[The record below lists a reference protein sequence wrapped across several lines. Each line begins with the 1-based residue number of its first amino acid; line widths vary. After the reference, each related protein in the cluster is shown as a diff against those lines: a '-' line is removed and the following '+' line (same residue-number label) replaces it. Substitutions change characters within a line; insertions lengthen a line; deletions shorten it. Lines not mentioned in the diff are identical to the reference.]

1 MKNTVQKNRQYLTRC
16 KEDLERAEK
25 LGDPGK
31 YSLALAN
38 YAYALGIN
46 KKFEQGVENFNQA
59 EILAGTQVED
69 VNVLVQG
76 LSLRALMYQEAKRL
90 PDAFRT
96 VGRILQIAEKE
107 DDRGIEC
114 DALANQ
120 GQILLESGE
129 FMESFSRFQR
139 AEQLAQ
145 QLGDRARLMR
155 LKGALANL
163 SLSVPSL
170 EKAELYY
177 RQGLELARELDDRET
192 EMGYLGNLGTV
203 LAWQG
208 SHREAIQV
216 FEKVLIYYQ
225 EKGDD
230 EKVIQVLRKLVA
242 SHNQL
247 ENNQKVMEYAF
258 QGIDLLDDQ
267 DDEVVFDFL
276 EAVILSYFRQGK
288 VQQAQ
293 NMIADAITIARSS
306 EDKAREVEFLINLG
320 ESFLASEMIER
331 ALKIYQE
338 ALVGAEELKQQSF
351 QAYLTGRLGYAYA
364 ELGDLKKAVEH
375 HQQAIALAQEN
386 HLAELEG
393 SQHSMLAV
401 TYRELGKNEK
411 ALDHGQKAVEIFQL
425 AELEAEKEQ
434 AQNLVDEIRAQA

>member
-1 MKNTVQKNRQYLTRC
+1 MNQTVQKNRQYLASC

-25 LGDPGK
+25 HGDPEK

-46 KKFEQGVENFNQA
+46 KKFERSVENFNKA
-59 EILAGTQVED
+59 EILAGTQVENA
-69 VNVLVQG
+69 NVLVQG

-96 VGRILQIAEKE
+96 VGRILQIAEEE

-129 FMESFSRFQR
+129 FMESFNRFQR

-145 QLGDRARLMR
+145 QLDDPVRLMKV
-155 LKGALANL
+155 KGALANL

-177 RQGLELARELDDRET
+177 RQGLELARELADRET
-192 EMGYLGNLGTV
+192 EFGYLGNLGAV

-208 SHREAIQV
+208 RHQGAVEI
-216 FEKVLIYYQ
+216 FEKVLVHYQ
-225 EKGDD
+225 EMGDD
-230 EKVIQVLRKLVA
+230 EKVIQVLRKLVK
-242 SHNQL
+242 SYNQL
-247 ENNQKVMEYAF
+247 EKDQKVLDYAF
-258 QGIDLLDDQ
+258 QGIELLNDQ
-267 DDEVVFDFL
+267 VDEVVFDFL

-288 VQQAQ
+288 LQQAQ
-293 NMIADAITIARSS
+293 NMIADAITLARSTG
-306 EDKAREVEFLINLG
+306 DKAREVEFLIDLG

-331 ALKIYQE
+331 ARETYQD
-338 ALVGAEELKQQSF
+338 ALEGAEELEHQSF
-351 QAYLTGRLGYAYA
+351 QAYLTGRLGYTSA
-364 ELGDLKKAVEH
+364 ELGELKKAVEY

-386 HLAELEG
+386 HLADLEG

-401 TYRELGKNEK
+401 TYRELGEMEK
-411 ALDHGQKAVEIFQL
+411 ALEHGQKAVDIFQL
-425 AELEAEKEQ
+425 AELEAETKQ
-434 AQNLVDEIRAQA
+434 AQNLVEEIRALA